1 MVEPALFKALGTQGP
16 LASNRCDQCR
26 TQRPS
31 GAAWQRSREQEAVAK
46 HYADITN
53 EQVIEDLVDV
63 NYGIDEPAP
72 LIKFETETDKRYAG
86 R

>member
-1 MVEPALFKALGTQGP
+1 MVEPALFKAMGTQGP
-16 LASNRCDQCR
+16 LASNKCDQCR
-26 TQRPS
+26 TQRPR

-63 NYGIDEPAP
+63 NYGSTSRRP
-72 LIKFETETDKRYAG
+72 
-86 R
+86 